1 MTSQLNVD
9 TIVDKAGSGGT
20 NVKIG
25 NTSFTVSEGGSATTN
40 TVQGLA
46 KAWANYDTTG
56 TTELKDSFNMGSITD
71 NNTGD
76 TTFNFSNNFG
86 NANYCFT
93 GMGGR
98 QGASRS
104 TLPRF
109 NDNVTTPTASL
120 VRIQI
125 IDDQGAGS
133 DVDRTCISG
142 HGDLA

>member
-1 MTSQLNVD
+1 MASELKVNKLTGV
-9 TIVDKAGSGGT
+9 TTAGSISVTGE
-20 NVKIG
+20 G
-25 NTSFTVSEGGSATTN
+25 NSTTTN
-40 TVQGLA
+40 LQQGLA

-76 TTFNFSNNFG
+76 TTFGFTNNF
-86 NANYCFT
+86 NNINYCFT

-109 NDNVTTPTASL
+109 NDNVTTPTASAI
-120 VRIQI
+120 RIQI
-125 IDDQGAGS
+125 IDDQGAGE

>member
-1 MTSQLNVD
+1 MASILRVNTLTDASSNNSVAMS
-9 TIVDKAGSGGT
+9 TVAEGS
-20 NVKIG
+20 
-25 NTSFTVSEGGSATTN
+25 
-40 TVQGLA
+40 A

-56 TTELKDSFNMGSITD
+56 TTELKDSFNIGSITD

-125 IDDQGAGS
+125 IDDNGAGQ
-133 DVDRTCISG
+133 DVDRSCIAG

>member
-1 MTSQLNVD
+1 MASILRVNTLTDASSNNSIAMATV
-9 TIVDKAGSGGT
+9 AEGS
-20 NVKIG
+20 
-25 NTSFTVSEGGSATTN
+25 
-40 TVQGLA
+40 A

-125 IDDQGAGS
+125 IDDEGAGS